1 MHVTRFETMRIALV
15 APVAQPLPP
24 PRSGSVETITA
35 LLADGLVAR
44 GHHVTLF
51 ATKNSATT
59 AQLHAIFERGYHEDL
74 SIWPWELCELFNLSE
89 AIERASSFDVI
100 HHQAEY
106 SPIAL
111 AYHQISPTPVVQ
123 TVHHTP
129 STQEIALWKKHR
141 HMPFIAIS
149 AFQASHLSDL
159 NVVGIVH
166 HALNLSQFK
175 FNAKPQDY
183 LLFLGRFT
191 EGKGALQAIDVA
203 RRTGHRLVLAA
214 AENDYYRDVV
224 APLVDGNKICYAGE
238 VDHQGKIKL
247 LGNAKALI
255 YPIQSPE
262 PFGLVLAEA
271 MACGT
276 PIAALNRG
284 AVREIVDDGISGML
298 FTTIDALVAGLPT
311 VLTLDRHRVRSLA
324 EDRFGVDRM
333 VDAHVDVYRRIT
345 QSDMKHPNPK
355 QTA

>member
-1 MHVTRFETMRIALV
+1 M
-15 APVAQPLPP
+15 
-24 PRSGSVETITA
+24 
-35 LLADGLVAR
+35 
-44 GHHVTLF
+44 
-51 ATKNSATT
+51 
-59 AQLHAIFERGYHEDL
+59 
-74 SIWPWELCELFNLSE
+74 
-89 AIERASSFDVI
+89 
-100 HHQAEY
+100 
-106 SPIAL
+106 
-111 AYHQISPTPVVQ
+111 
-123 TVHHTP
+123 
-129 STQEIALWKKHR
+129 
-141 HMPFIAIS
+141 
-149 AFQASHLSDL
+149 
-159 NVVGIVH
+159 
-166 HALNLSQFK
+166 
-175 FNAKPQDY
+175 
-183 LLFLGRFT
+183 
-191 EGKGALQAIDVA
+191 QAIDVA
-203 RRTGHRLVLAA
+203 RRTDHRLVLAA
-214 AENDYYRDVV
+214 AENDYYRDIV
-224 APLVDGNKICYAGE
+224 APLVDGNQICYAGE

-311 VLTLDRHRVRSLA
+311 VLTLDRRRVRSLA

>member
-1 MHVTRFETMRIALV
+1 MRIALV

-24 PRSGSVETITA
+24 PRSGSVETVTG

-59 AQLHAIFERGYHEDL
+59 AQLHTIFERGYHEDL
-74 SIWPWELCELFNLSE
+74 SIWPWELCELFNLAE
-89 AIERASSFDVI
+89 AVKRSDSFDVI

-111 AYHQISPTPVVQ
+111 AYDQISPTPLVQ

-129 STQEIALWKKHR
+129 SSQEIALWAKHR
-141 HMPFIAIS
+141 QIPFVAIS

-166 HALNLSQFK
+166 HALNLSHFQ

-191 EGKGALQAIDVA
+191 EGKGVLQAIHIA

-214 AENDYYRDVV
+214 AENDYYRNIV
-224 APLVDGNKICYAGE
+224 APLVDENQICYAGE
-238 VDHQGKIKL
+238 VDHQGKVKL

-284 AVREIVDDGISGML
+284 AVSEIVDDGISGMI

-311 VLTLDRHRVRSLA
+311 VLTLDRHRVRNLA
-324 EDRFGVDRM
+324 EERFGVDRM
-333 VDAHVDVYRRIT
+333 VDAHIEVYRRIA
-345 QSDMKHPNPK
+345 QSGLEHPNSK